1 MKKILYI
8 AVAALA
14 LGLGLSACGS
24 KEKTQEAEAN
34 GAKPLEIVANPAGS
48 DTAIVQLLDAKLY
61 TPGKGVERLTIIDFN
76 AKWCGPCRQL
86 TPAFEEA
93 QKEFAGQA
101 TFVSCDVDSVPEV
114 MVNYDLGNS
123 IPVVLFIY
131 PDGST
136 RHFVGTG
143 DLLPYEKL
151 SALIKTALEESKK

>member
-8 AVAALA
+8 VLAALS
-14 LGLGLSACGS
+14 LSLGLSSCGS
-24 KEKTQEAEAN
+24 KEKTEDSAATQQ
-34 GAKPLEIVANPAGS
+34 KPLEIVANPAGS
-48 DTAIVQLLDAKLY
+48 DTGIVELRDPDLY

-86 TPAFEEA
+86 TPVFEEA

-101 TFVSCDVDSVPEV
+101 TFVSCDIDSVPEV
-114 MVNYDLGNS
+114 MMNYKLGNS

-136 RHFVGTG
+136 RHYVGTG

-151 SALIKTALEESKK
+151 SALITAALKKSR